1 MNYLAPAEITYK
13 NMRFLIVHSPTKTSL
28 NKFLQELKKNEV
40 ITIVGVCEAT
50 YNTTILEKEG
60 IQILDWLFGDG
71 GSPTSQIVD
80 KWLKFVQQ
88 KFREAPGSCI
98 AVHCATGLGRAPV
111 LVALALMEGGMK
123 HEDAILFIRQKCRG
137 LLTASNFC
145 IWRSIVL

>member
-1 MNYLAPAEITYK
+1 NTEMNYLAP
-13 NMRFLIVHSPTKTSL
+13 RFLIVHSPTKTSL

-98 AVHCATGLGRAPV
+98 AVHCATGLGRTKVSWAFNSKQLLYLEKYSPIMC
-111 LVALALMEGGMK
+111 LCFRNTRYN
-123 HEDAILFIRQKCRG
+123 DFIQ
-137 LLTASNFC
+137 
-145 IWRSIVL
+145 